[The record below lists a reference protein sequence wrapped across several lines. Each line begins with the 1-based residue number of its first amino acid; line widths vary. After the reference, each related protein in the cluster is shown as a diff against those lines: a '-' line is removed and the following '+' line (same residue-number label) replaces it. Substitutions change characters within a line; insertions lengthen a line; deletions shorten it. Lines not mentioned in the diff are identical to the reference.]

1 MSNTKFK
8 MTAKIHYFMGEQDWE
23 GHILAFETDNKGQSW
38 PPLAGGGVRGR
49 EGEGRDHGVVWPE
62 NSRWEFGVGERGLFV
77 PGLRAGE
84 AVLKVRS
91 KDSGQCPCITLYQRM
106 SRRWLRRAALSV
118 GLQAEEMKSLS
129 LSQPPAHVLLQA
141 AFPAFIPALR
151 LNNGFRFWAAESLQK
166 RLARLRWALCADR
179 PCPTCAAAALGEQ
192 IQGAHLWGQEPG
204 DSEEMGRTWCKPES
218 GRLHC
223 LQKRETAEEAGI
235 ALLSLKVSLGLQGA
249 RENCPSVSVT
259 PGFRWP
265 PKVTQQ
271 VRDAIMTVSWEH
283 KLFLN
288 WVLKPSCSF
297 RVQDGRQKAEESLQ
311 NRDSP
316 KRVSLLS
323 ETAK

>member
-38 PPLAGGGVRGR
+38 PPLAGGGVRGAGR
-49 EGEGRDHGVVWPE
+49 RGRDHGVVWPE
-62 NSRWEFGVGERGLFV
+62 NSRWGSGWGERGLLFLGYCV
-77 PGLRAGE
+77 LERLFWRSGL
-84 AVLKVRS
+84 KII
-91 KDSGQCPCITLYQRM
+91 GQCPCITLYQRM

-166 RLARLRWALCADR
+166 RLARLRWALCANE

-192 IQGAHLWGQEPG
+192 IQGAHLWGQRPG

-218 GRLHC
+218 DSPALSAES
-223 LQKRETAEEAGI
+223 ETAEEAGI
-235 ALLSLKVSLGLQGA
+235 ALLSLRVSLGLQGA
-249 RENCPSVSVT
+249 RENCPSVS
-259 PGFRWP
+259 
-265 PKVTQQ
+265 
-271 VRDAIMTVSWEH
+271 
-283 KLFLN
+283 
-288 WVLKPSCSF
+288 
-297 RVQDGRQKAEESLQ
+297 
-311 NRDSP
+311 RDS
-316 KRVSLLS
+316 RV
-323 ETAK
+323 